1 MAPNLLKKSVFIAAI
16 VLVCLWGIVANP
28 NNWGIPTSWQAL
40 RQNAEQHIH
49 LGLDLR
55 GGTHLVLQVMV
66 NDALNSEADQT
77 IERLQDTLKKR
88 QITYGGITRIDAAGI
103 HDDGGILVQGVPVEQ
118 TSAFRQALDEGEPN
132 WTYSQAQGGAYQL
145 TLRKPV
151 AADIRERTLDQ
162 SLETIR
168 NRIDSLGVSE
178 PTIQE
183 RGQGEYEILVQLPG
197 VDDPAR
203 VKEIMQTTA
212 LLEIKEVKDGPF
224 SSREQALSTMNG
236 VLPPGTE
243 LVESVE
249 KPEGDTA
256 ASNVNEWYLVVRPPA
271 ITGRDLRNARPGRDE
286 NNRPEVDFTLT
297 ADGARR
303 FGDFTERNVGNRLA
317 VVLDGKIQSVATIRS
332 RIADSG
338 RITGR
343 FSQQRA
349 NDLSLVLRAGALPAS
364 MHYLEE
370 RTVGPSLGADSIRE
384 GIIASIVGLAAVIIF
399 MVIYYRMAGVNAI
412 VALFLNLVLLLAA
425 LAYIRATLTLPGI
438 AGVILTI
445 GMAVD
450 ANVLVF
456 ERVREEL
463 RGGKTVVSSIE
474 AGFSKAFLT
483 IIDTHVTTIISAFFL
498 FLFGTGPVKGFAVTL
513 SIGLV
518 ANVFTAV
525 FVSRVIF
532 EYVLA
537 HKPRGAE
544 LSI

>member
-1 MAPNLLKKSVFIAAI
+1 MAPNILKKAIFIAAI
-16 VLVCLWGIVANP
+16 VLICLWGVVSNP
-28 NNWGIPTSWQAL
+28 TTWGIPTNWQAL
-40 RQNAEQHIH
+40 RQNMQERIH

-55 GGTHLVLQVMV
+55 GGTHLVLQVAV
-66 NDALNSEADQT
+66 NDAINSEADQT

-88 QITYGGITRIDAAGI
+88 QITFGGMTRIDAANI
-103 HDDGGILVQGVPVEQ
+103 HDDGGILVQGIPVEQ
-118 TSAFRQALDEGEPN
+118 TSAFRQAIDENEPN
-132 WTYSQAQGGAYQL
+132 WTYQQVQGGAYQL
-145 TLRKPV
+145 TLRKPA
-151 AADIRERTLDQ
+151 AADIRERTLQQ
-162 SLETIR
+162 SIETIR
-168 NRIDSLGVSE
+168 NRVDSLGVSE

-212 LLEIKEVKDGPF
+212 LLEITLVKDGPF
-224 SSREQALSTMNG
+224 SSREQALSSMNG
-236 VLPPGTE
+236 ILPPGTE
-243 LVESVE
+243 LLESVE
-249 KPEGDTA
+249 KPEGDAA
-256 ASNVNEWYLVVRPPA
+256 ASASNEWYLVPRAPA
-271 ITGRDLRNARPGRDE
+271 ITGRNLRNARAGRDE

-303 FGDFTERNVGNRLA
+303 FGDFTESNVGQRLA

-384 GIIASIVGLAAVIIF
+384 GIVASIVGLAAVILF

-412 VALFLNLVLLLAA
+412 VALALNLVILLAA

-456 ERVREEL
+456 ERVREEI

-532 EYVLA
+532 DYVLSRG
-537 HKPRGAE
+537 PRRTE

>member
-1 MAPNLLKKSVFIAAI
+1 MTRNLWKRGLLILGI
-16 VLVCLWGIVANP
+16 VLAAVFGIIGFP
-28 NNWGIPTSWQAL
+28 SSWDDL
-40 RQNAEQHIH
+40 RSNLEERIR

-66 NDALNSEADQT
+66 NDAINAEADQAV
-77 IERLQDTLKKR
+77 ERLKQALDQR
-88 QITYGGITRIDAAGI
+88 QIDYADITRIEARDI
-103 HDDGGILVQGVPVEQ
+103 LDEGGILVEGVPAEQ
-118 TSAFRQALDEGEPN
+118 TSSFRQAVEETEPAWIYSLEG
-132 WTYSQAQGGAYQL
+132 SGAYRL
-145 TLRKPV
+145 SLRVP
-151 AADIRERTLDQ
+151 ALADIRQRTLAQ

-168 NRIDSLGVSE
+168 NRIDRLGVSE

-212 LLEIKEVKDGPF
+212 LLEIKLVQGGPYP
-224 SSREQALSTMNG
+224 SRQEALATHSG
-236 VLPPGTE
+236 ILPSGTE
-243 LVESVE
+243 LLESVE
-249 KPEGDTA
+249 RPEGA
-256 ASNVNEWYLVVRPPA
+256 AADVREWFLVSRAPGV
-271 ITGRDLRNARPGRDE
+271 TGRELRNARPGLDE

-303 FGDFTERNVGNRLA
+303 FGDFTERNIGKPLA
-317 VVLDGKIQSVATIRS
+317 VVLDGKIQSVATIQS
-332 RIADSG
+332 RITDSG

-349 NDLSLVLRAGALPAS
+349 NDLALVLRAGALPAS
-364 MHYLEE
+364 MRYLEE
-370 RTVGPSLGADSIRE
+370 RTVGPSLGADSIRA
-384 GIIASIVGLAAVIIF
+384 GLLASLVGLVA
-399 MVIYYRMAGVNAI
+399 
-412 VALFLNLVLLLAA
+412 VALFMLAYYRLAGINAILALLLNLILLLAA

-463 RGGKTVVSSIE
+463 RAGKTAVSSVE
-474 AGFSKAFLT
+474 AGFKKALLT
-483 IIDTHVTTIISAFFL
+483 IIDTNSTTLIAAFFL

-513 SIGLV
+513 TIGLV
-518 ANVFTAV
+518 ANLFSAV
-525 FVSRVIF
+525 FVSRF
-532 EYVLA
+532 LFDYLLSRKA
-537 HKPRGAE
+537 RQAA

>member
-1 MAPNLLKKSVFIAAI
+1 MGQNLLKKAVFIGVI
-16 VLVCLWGIVANP
+16 VLACLYGIL
-28 NNWGIPTSWQAL
+28 GFPTSARAVREHLQ
-40 RQNAEQHIH
+40 QHIH

-66 NDALNSEADQT
+66 NDAINAEADQT
-77 IERLQDTLKKR
+77 IEHLKDTFKKK
-88 QITYGGITRIDAAGI
+88 QITYAAITRIDAAGI
-103 HDDGGILVQGVPVEQ
+103 HDDGGVRVEGVPVEQ
-118 TSAFRQALDEGEPN
+118 TSAFRQALDETEPN
-132 WTYSQAQGGAYQL
+132 WTYAAVEGGAYQL
-145 TLRKPV
+145 TLRKP
-151 AADIRERTLDQ
+151 ASADIRDRTLEQ

-183 RGQGEYEILVQLPG
+183 RGQGEFEILVQLPG

-212 LLEIKEVKDGPF
+212 LLEIKLVKDGPYPTK
-224 SSREQALSTMNG
+224 EAALSANSG
-236 VLPPGTE
+236 VLPAGTE
-243 LVESVE
+243 LVESLE
-249 KPEGDTA
+249 KPDNATA
-256 ASNVNEWYLVVRPPA
+256 APATNEWYLVTRVPA
-271 ITGRDLRNARPGRDE
+271 VTGRELRNARPGRDE
-286 NNRPEVDFTLT
+286 NNRPEIEFTLT

-303 FGDFTERNVGNRLA
+303 FGDFTEANIGQRLA
-317 VVLDGKIQSVATIRS
+317 IVLDNKIQTVASIRS
-332 RIADSG
+332 KISDSG
-338 RITGR
+338 RITGT
-343 FSQQRA
+343 FSQERA

-364 MHYLEE
+364 MRYLEE

-384 GIIASIVGLAAVIIF
+384 GVMASIVGLAAVVLF

-412 VALFLNLVLLLAA
+412 VALLLNLILLMAA
-425 LAYIRATLTLPGI
+425 LAYIGATLTLPGI

-456 ERVREEL
+456 ERIREEI
-463 RGGKTVVSSIE
+463 RGGKTVVSSVE

-483 IIDTHVTTIISAFFL
+483 VIDTHVTAIISAFFL

-513 SIGLV
+513 SIGLI
-518 ANVFTAV
+518 ANVFTAI
-525 FVSRVIF
+525 FVSHVIF
-532 EYVLA
+532 DYILSRKA
-537 HKPRGAE
+537 RQAT

>member
-1 MAPNLLKKSVFIAAI
+1 MAQNLLKKTIF
-16 VLVCLWGIVANP
+16 IVAIIIACV
-28 NNWGIPTSWQAL
+28 WGVVGVPTGWRAML
-40 RQNAEQHIH
+40 RNAQEHIH

-66 NDALNSEADQT
+66 NDAINSEADQT
-77 IERLQDTLKKR
+77 IELLQDVFKKKG
-88 QITYGGITRIDAAGI
+88 ITYGGMTRIDAVGI
-103 HDDGGILVQGVPVEQ
+103 HDDGGIMVQGIPDEQ
-118 TSAFRQALDEGEPN
+118 TSAFRQALDENEPN
-132 WTYSQAQGGAYQL
+132 WTYSQVAGGSYQL
-145 TLRKPV
+145 TLRKP
-151 AADIRERTLDQ
+151 ASASIRERTLEQ
-162 SLETIR
+162 ALQTVR
-168 NRIDSLGVSE
+168 KRIDSLGVSE

-203 VKEIMQTTA
+203 VKELMQTTA

-224 SSREQALSTMNG
+224 PSREAALSSSGG
-236 VLPPGTE
+236 VLPPGTDV
-243 LVESVE
+243 VESVE
-249 KPEGDTA
+249 KPEDGS
-256 ASNVNEWYLVVRPPA
+256 ASAQNEWYVVARVPA
-271 ITGRDLRNARPGRDE
+271 VSGRDLRSARPGRDE

-303 FGDFTERNVGNRLA
+303 FGDFTEKNVGNRLA
-317 VVLDGKIQSVATIRS
+317 IVLDNKIQSVAQIKS
-332 RIADSG
+332 RISDSG

-349 NDLSLVLRAGALPAS
+349 NDLSLVLEGGALPAS
-364 MHYLEE
+364 MKYLEE

-384 GIIASIVGLAAVIIF
+384 GVLASLVGLAAVIFF
-399 MVIYYRMAGVNAI
+399 MVVYYRMAGVNAI
-412 VALFLNLVLLLAA
+412 VALFLNLVILLAA
-425 LAYIRATLTLPGI
+425 LAYVRATLTLPGI

-456 ERVREEL
+456 ERIREEL
-463 RGGKTVVSSIE
+463 RASKTVPSSVE

-532 EYVLA
+532 DFVLSR
-537 HKPRGAE
+537 KQRGAA

>member
-1 MAPNLLKKSVFIAAI
+1 MAQNLLKRTVFIVVI
-16 VLVCLWGIVANP
+16 ILVCLWGIF
-28 NNWGIPTSWQAL
+28 GIPKNGREL
-40 RQNAEQHIH
+40 RENLQQRIR

-66 NDALNSEADQT
+66 NDAINAEADQT
-77 IERLQDTLKKR
+77 IERLKATFKQK
-88 QITYGGITRIDAAGI
+88 QITYGDITRIDAVDI
-103 HDDGGILVQGVPVEQ
+103 HDDGGILVQGIPVEQ
-118 TSAFRQALDEGEPN
+118 TSAFREAIDQTEPT
-132 WTYSQAQGGAYQL
+132 WTYSQTQGGAYQL
-145 TLRKPV
+145 TLRKP
-151 AADIRERTLDQ
+151 ASAELRERTLQ
-162 SLETIR
+162 QALETIR

-212 LLEIKEVKDGPF
+212 MLEITEVKDGPYP
-224 SSREQALSTMNG
+224 SREQALSQLGG

-243 LVESVE
+243 LLESVE
-249 KPEGDTA
+249 RPEG
-256 ASNVNEWYLVVRPPA
+256 ASGSVANEWYLVNRMPA
-271 ITGRDLRNARPGRDE
+271 VSGRDLRTASPGRDE
-286 NNRPEVDFTLT
+286 NNRPEVDFKLT

-303 FGDFTERNVGNRLA
+303 FGTFTQNNIGNRLA
-317 VVLDGKIQSVATIRS
+317 IVLDNKIQSVATIRS
-332 RIADSG
+332 RIDDSG

-349 NDLSLVLRAGALPAS
+349 SDLSLVLRAGALPAS
-364 MHYLEE
+364 MRYLEE
-370 RTVGPSLGADSIRE
+370 RTVGPSLGADSIRA
-384 GIIASIVGLAAVIIF
+384 GIVASLVGLAAVIFF
-399 MVIYYRMAGVNAI
+399 MVLYYRVSGINAV
-412 VALFLNLVLLLAA
+412 VALFLNLIILLAA

-456 ERVREEL
+456 ERIREEL
-463 RGGKTVVSSIE
+463 RNGKTVVSSVD

-483 IIDTHVTTIISAFFL
+483 IIDTNATTLIAAFFL

-518 ANVFTAV
+518 ANVFTAI

-532 EYVLA
+532 DYLLRR
-537 HKPRGAE
+537 KPRAAE

>member
-1 MAPNLLKKSVFIAAI
+1 MAQNLLKKTIFIVAI
-16 VLVCLWGIVANP
+16 ILVCLWGII
-28 NNWGIPTSWQAL
+28 GIPKNGREL
-40 RQNAEQHIH
+40 RANVQQRIH

-66 NDALNSEADQT
+66 NDALNAEADQT
-77 IERLQDTLKKR
+77 IERLKATLKQK
-88 QITYGGITRIDAAGI
+88 QINYAGMTRVDAVGI
-103 HDDGGILVQGVPVEQ
+103 HDDGGILVQGVKPEQ
-118 TSAFRQALDEGEPN
+118 TSAFREAIEQTEPT
-132 WTYSQAQGGAYQL
+132 WTYSQLPGEDYQL
-145 TLRKPV
+145 TLRKPA
-151 AADIRERTLDQ
+151 AADIRERTLQ
-162 SLETIR
+162 QALETIR

-212 LLEIKEVKDGPF
+212 MLEITLVKDGPYP
-224 SSREQALSTMNG
+224 SREQALGQLGG
-236 VLPPGTE
+236 VMPPGTE
-243 LVESVE
+243 LLESVE
-249 KPEGDTA
+249 KPEGATGA
-256 ASNVNEWYLVVRPPA
+256 TPNEWYLVNRTPSVS
-271 ITGRDLRNARPGRDE
+271 GRDLRSASPGRDE
-286 NNRPEVDFTLT
+286 NNRPEVDFRLT
-297 ADGARR
+297 ADAARR
-303 FGDFTERNVGNRLA
+303 FGEFTQTNIGNRLA
-317 VVLDGKIQSVATIRS
+317 IVLDKKIQSVASIRS
-332 RIADSG
+332 RIEDSG

-349 NDLSLVLRAGALPAS
+349 SDLSLVLRAGALPAS
-364 MHYLEE
+364 MRYLEE
-370 RTVGPSLGADSIRE
+370 RTVGPSLGADSIRA
-384 GIIASIVGLAAVIIF
+384 GIVASLVGLAAVIFF
-399 MVIYYRMAGVNAI
+399 MVIYYRMSGVNAV
-412 VALFLNLVLLLAA
+412 VALFLNLVILMAA

-456 ERVREEL
+456 ERIREEL
-463 RGGKTVVSSIE
+463 RNGKTVVSSVD
-474 AGFSKAFLT
+474 AGFGKAFIT

-532 EYVLA
+532 QYVLGR
-537 HKPRGAE
+537 KPRAAE

>member
-1 MAPNLLKKSVFIAAI
+1 MSKNVLKKTIFIIAI
-16 VLVCLWGIVANP
+16 VVVCLWGLIGGWP
-28 NNWGIPTSWQAL
+28 PPTSLRAI
-40 RQNAEQHIH
+40 RQNIEQGIH

-66 NDALNSEADQT
+66 NDAINSESDQA
-77 IERLQDTLKKR
+77 IERLKESFKQK
-88 QITYGGITRIDAAGI
+88 QIKYDAINRVDAVGLY
-103 HDDGGILVQGVPVEQ
+103 DDGGIQIQGIPDEQ
-118 TSAFRQALDEGEPN
+118 TGAFRQALDEGEVN
-132 WTYSQAQGGAYQL
+132 WTYSQTQPRNYQL
-145 TLRKPV
+145 TLKKPV
-151 AADIRERTLDQ
+151 SADIRNRTLDQ

-183 RGQGEYEILVQLPG
+183 RGQGEFEILVQLPG
-197 VDDPAR
+197 VDDPVR
-203 VKEIMQTTA
+203 VKELVQTTA
-212 LLEIKEVKDGPF
+212 MLEIKEVKDGPYP
-224 SSREQALSTMNG
+224 SREQTLTAGGG

-243 LVESVE
+243 ALELINRAESGGA
-249 KPEGDTA
+249 PT
-256 ASNVNEWYLVVRPPA
+256 SEWYVLTRVPA
-271 ITGRDLRNARPGRDE
+271 VSGRDLRSARAGRDE
-286 NNRPEVDFTLT
+286 NQRPEVEFTLT

-317 VVLDGKIQSVATIRS
+317 VVLDGKVQEVATIQS
-332 RIADSG
+332 KITDSG

-343 FSQQRA
+343 YTPQRA
-349 NDLSLVLRAGALPAS
+349 SDIALVLRAGALPAS
-364 MHYLEE
+364 MRYLEE
-370 RTVGPSLGADSIRE
+370 RTVGPSLGADSIRD
-384 GIIASIVGLAAVIIF
+384 GIVASMVGLAAVIIF

-412 VALFLNLVLLLAA
+412 VALFLNLILLLAA

-463 RGGKTVVSSIE
+463 RAGKTVVSSVE

-483 IIDTHVTTIISAFFL
+483 IIDTHVATIISAFFL

-532 EYVLA
+532 DYVLSR
-537 HKPRGAE
+537 KERGTA

>member
-1 MAPNLLKKSVFIAAI
+1 MAQNLLKKTIF
-16 VLVCLWGIVANP
+16 IVAIIIACIFGVV
-28 NNWGIPTSWQAL
+28 GIPTGWQAML
-40 RQNAEQHIH
+40 RNAQEHIH

-66 NDALNSEADQT
+66 NDAINSESDQT
-77 IERLQDTLKKR
+77 IELLQDAFKKKG
-88 QITYGGITRIDAAGI
+88 ITYGGMTRIDAVGI
-103 HDDGGILVQGVPVEQ
+103 HDEGGILVQGVPDEQ
-118 TSAFRQALDEGEPN
+118 TSAFRQAIDENEPN
-132 WTYSQAQGGAYQL
+132 WTYSQVAGGSYQL
-145 TLRKPV
+145 TLRKP
-151 AADIRERTLDQ
+151 ASASIRERTLEQ
-162 SLETIR
+162 ALQTVR
-168 NRIDSLGVSE
+168 KRIDSLGVSE

-203 VKEIMQTTA
+203 VKELMQTTA
-212 LLEIKEVKDGPF
+212 LLEIKEVKDGPYA
-224 SSREQALSTMNG
+224 SREQALSTTGG
-236 VLPPGTE
+236 VLPPGTDV
-243 LVESVE
+243 LESVE
-249 KPEGDTA
+249 KPEDGTA
-256 ASNVNEWYLVVRPPA
+256 TTQNEWYVVARVPA
-271 ITGRDLRNARPGRDE
+271 VSGRDLRSARPGRDE

-303 FGDFTERNVGNRLA
+303 FGDFTEKNVGNRLA
-317 VVLDGKIQSVATIRS
+317 IVLDNKIQSVASIGS
-332 RIADSG
+332 RISDSG

-349 NDLSLVLRAGALPAS
+349 NDLSLILEGGALPAS
-364 MHYLEE
+364 MKYLEE

-384 GIIASIVGLAAVIIF
+384 GVLASLVGLIAVILF

-412 VALFLNLVLLLAA
+412 VALFLNLIILLAA

-456 ERVREEL
+456 ERIREEL
-463 RGGKTVVSSIE
+463 RASKTIVSSVE

-532 EYVLA
+532 DYVLSR
-537 HKPRGAE
+537 KQRGAA

>member
-1 MAPNLLKKSVFIAAI
+1 MGKNLLKKTIFIVVI
-16 VLVCLWGIVANP
+16 VLICVWGVI
-28 NNWGIPTSWQAL
+28 GLPTSGEAL
-40 RQNAEQHIH
+40 RKNVAERIH

-55 GGTHLVLQVMV
+55 GGTHLVLQVAV
-66 NDALNSEADQT
+66 NDAINAEADQT
-77 IERLQDTLKKR
+77 IERLRQVFRQR
-88 QITYGGITRIDAAGI
+88 QITYGGMTRIDAVGI
-103 HDDGGILVQGVPVEQ
+103 HDDGGITIQGLPAEQ
-118 TSAFRQALDEGEPN
+118 TSAFRQAIDETEPA
-132 WTYSQAQGGAYQL
+132 WTYTQKDGGAYQL
-145 TLRKPV
+145 NLRP
-151 AADIRERTLDQ
+151 AGSTDIRQRTLDQ
-162 SLETIR
+162 ALETIR

-183 RGQGEYEILVQLPG
+183 RGQGEFEILVQLPG

-212 LLEIKEVKDGPF
+212 LLEIKLVKDGPYP
-224 SSREQALSTMNG
+224 SREAAISASNG
-236 VLPPGTE
+236 VLPPGAD
-243 LVESVE
+243 LLMSVE
-249 KPEGDTA
+249 KPDGDA
-256 ASNVNEWYLVVRPPA
+256 AAAQNEWYIAERVPA

-286 NNRPEVDFTLT
+286 NNRPEVEFTLT

-303 FGDFTERNVGNRLA
+303 FGQFTESNIGSRLA
-317 VVLDGKIQSVATIRS
+317 VVLDGKIQSVATIQS
-332 RIADSG
+332 RISDSG

-343 FSQQRA
+343 FSQQRT

-364 MHYLEE
+364 MKYLEE

-384 GIIASIVGLAAVIIF
+384 GIMASIVGLIAVVVF
-399 MVIYYRMAGVNAI
+399 MVIYYKMSGVNAI
-412 VALFLNLVLLLAA
+412 IALILNLIILMAA
-425 LAYIRATLTLPGI
+425 IAYVKATLTLPGI

-456 ERVREEL
+456 ERIREEL
-463 RGGKTVVSSIE
+463 RGGKTVVSSVD

-483 IIDTHVTTIISAFFL
+483 IIDTHICTIISAFFL
-498 FLFGTGPVKGFAVTL
+498 FLFGSGAVKGFAVTL

-532 EYVLA
+532 DYLLSRQSR
-537 HKPRGAE
+537 PTE